1 MVILQISYSFS
12 FTIIL
17 FINIQLLILAA
28 IYFSSLSTV
37 NQVRDTSKW
46 DSNWDKRDPEALVKP
61 LKDDATTEDIQK
73 REQNVIAA
81 TATAK
86 RYIILVRHGQY
97 NLQASQDYERYLTD
111 LGQEQADVTGQR
123 LAEYIKHLKSKTMKD
138 ENGNQTELSVNF
150 VKSSMT
156 RATQTA
162 NIILKHF
169 PEVTEHQ
176 TCDLIREGAPCPPGN
191 EYLNYLSR
199 APFL

>member
-1 MVILQISYSFS
+1 
-12 FTIIL
+12 
-17 FINIQLLILAA
+17 
-28 IYFSSLSTV
+28 
-37 NQVRDTSKW
+37 
-46 DSNWDKRDPEALVKP
+46 
-61 LKDDATTEDIQK
+61 
-73 REQNVIAA
+73 
-81 TATAK
+81 
-86 RYIILVRHGQY
+86 
-97 NLQASQDYERYLTD
+97 
-111 LGQEQADVTGQR
+111 
-123 LAEYIKHLKSKTMKD
+123 MKD

-191 EYLNYLSR
+191 ELLNYLSR

>member
-1 MVILQISYSFS
+1 MVILQISYS

-138 ENGNQTELSVNF
+138 ENGNQTDLSVNF

-176 TCDLIREGAPCPPGN
+176 TCDLIREGAPCPPGTI
-191 EYLNYLSR
+191 
-199 APFL
+199 